1 MKEYRNNELLI
12 RQRID
17 TIYLDIVAMYIVR
30 LTLFYIPNNMIGT
43 RYEILLGV

>member
-43 RYEILLGV
+43 RYKILLGV